1 MTKEVAVSN
10 QSFSVDKPAFLP
22 EGSARGSEKVS
33 VDDLTIPRIDLIQ
46 ALSPQRKKND
56 PAYIDGAEEGMLFN
70 SVTGELYGSHIV
82 FVPVYFRKEWVVW
95 RDRNKGG
102 GFRGAFGSP
111 EEAEA
116 ERNKAGAADHDVMDT
131 AQHFGLIIKE
141 DGSVDEAVISMSRS
155 KMKVSRKLNTMIRM
169 AGGDSFARAYRV
181 ESAEDKSEKGEYF
194 NLRITPLGYVSEPV
208 FRRAEVLYE
217 AIAKGEKDVNR
228 EYETVVEQSSADD
241 F

>member
-1 MTKEVAVSN
+1 MSKEVATK
-10 QSFSVDKPAFLP
+10 QPFAVDRPAYLP
-22 EGSARGSEKVS
+22 NSTRGSENVG

-56 PAYIDGAEEGMLFN
+56 PAYIEGAEEGMLFN
-70 SVTGELYGSHIV
+70 SVTSELYGDHV
-82 FVPVYFRKEWVVW
+82 TFVPVYFRKEWVVW

-102 GFRGAFGSP
+102 GFRGAFGS
-111 EEAEA
+111 EADAQA
-116 ERNKAGAADHDVMDT
+116 ECLKVGAADHEVMDT
-131 AQHFGLIIKE
+131 AQHFGLIIKD

-181 ESAEDKSEKGEYF
+181 ESAEDKGEKGEYF
-194 NLRITPLGYVSEPV
+194 NLRITPIGYVSEEV
-208 FRRAEVLYE
+208 FLRAEALYD

-228 EYETVVEQSSADD
+228 EYETVVENSSADN